1 MSYLTPR
8 ADATKASPA
17 GAHHVVIVGAGFA
30 GLSLAQSL
38 GGTPLRVTVID
49 RRNYHLFQPLLYQI
63 ATAALSPGEIAQPIR
78 RILGRYPNIT
88 VLLGEVEHIDPERK
102 EVYAN
107 GEALAYDTLVLATG
121 ATYGY
126 FGHPE
131 WARFAPGLKTLEDA
145 RRIRSQILLAFEKAE
160 RERDP
165 TERERLMTFVIIG
178 GGPTGVE
185 MAGAI
190 AGAPL
195 H

>member
-121 ATYGY
+121 ATYG
-126 FGHPE
+126 HPE